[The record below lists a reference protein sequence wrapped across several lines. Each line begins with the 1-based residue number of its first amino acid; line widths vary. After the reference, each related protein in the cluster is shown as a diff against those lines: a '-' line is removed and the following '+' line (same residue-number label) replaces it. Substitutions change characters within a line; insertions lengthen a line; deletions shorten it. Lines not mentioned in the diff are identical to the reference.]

1 MASLKAGN
9 NGVSKNGQIMDVD
22 IMVQN
27 TLKKLALKKENSN
40 EVSTEKSG
48 EVMRSKTSIQDFK
61 KKFAPQDG
69 NDSNLSTVSSQPQ
82 SPSPMPSPSPSEDI
96 VFSKPIEKDSA
107 SSSHTATV
115 DVIVTNTL
123 KKLEKKK
130 SSVTNPVVDSD
141 HDKEGAVIRSKT
153 SVAEFRTRFS
163 SSSYEHGKEGWNSLE
178 TTPIRNK
185 NAYTH
190 PMIEKDVIL
199 VDNVD
204 GKSSKTIS
212 DSAPDREKL

>member
-1 MASLKAGN
+1 MASIKAGN
-9 NGVSKNGQIMDVD
+9 NGLSKNGQIMDVD

-48 EVMRSKTSIQDFK
+48 EIMRSKTSIQDFK
-61 KKFAPQDG
+61 KKFAPQDR

-82 SPSPMPSPSPSEDI
+82 SPSPMPLSPSEDTVI
-96 VFSKPIEKDSA
+96 SKPIENDSPA
-107 SSSHTATV
+107 SSHTATV

-130 SSVTNPVVDSD
+130 SSVTNPIVDSD

-199 VDNVD
+199 VDDDD
-204 GKSSKTIS
+204 GKSSKSIS
-212 DSAPDREKL
+212 NSAPDREKL

>member
-9 NGVSKNGQIMDVD
+9 MDVD

-40 EVSTEKSG
+40 EASTEKSG

-61 KKFAPQDG
+61 KKFAPQDKT
-69 NDSNLSTVSSQPQ
+69 DSNLSTVSSNPQ
-82 SPSPMPSPSPSEDI
+82 SPFPVPLSPSEDI
-96 VFSKPIEKDSA
+96 VISKPIENDSP

-130 SSVTNPVVDSD
+130 SSVTNPIVDSD

-178 TTPIRNK
+178 TTPTRNK

-199 VDNVD
+199 VDDDD
-204 GKSSKTIS
+204 GKTSKSIS
-212 DSAPDREKL
+212 NSAPDREKL

>member
-1 MASLKAGN
+1 MASLKAGK
-9 NGVSKNGQIMDVD
+9 NGVTKNGQIMDVD

-40 EVSTEKSG
+40 EALTNKSG

-61 KKFAPQDG
+61 KKFAPQD
-69 NDSNLSTVSSQPQ
+69 NYDSNLLTVSSNPQ
-82 SPSPMPSPSPSEDI
+82 SPSPVPVSPSEDS
-96 VFSKPIEKDSA
+96 VTSKPIQNDSPC
-107 SSSHTATV
+107 SSHTATV

-185 NAYTH
+185 NVH
-190 PMIEKDVIL
+190 PMIEKDVVL
-199 VDNVD
+199 VDDKDD
-204 GKSSKTIS
+204 GQTSRPIS
-212 DSAPDREKL
+212 NLAPEKQKL

>member
-1 MASLKAGN
+1 MASINAGN
-9 NGVSKNGQIMDVD
+9 NGLSKNGQIMDVD

-40 EVSTEKSG
+40 EASTEKSG

-61 KKFAPQDG
+61 KKFAPQ
-69 NDSNLSTVSSQPQ
+69 NNNYSNLSTVSSHPQ
-82 SPSPMPSPSPSEDI
+82 SPSPVPLSPSEDSVI
-96 VFSKPIEKDSA
+96 SKPIQNDSPP
-107 SSSHTATV
+107 SSHTATV

-199 VDNVD
+199 VDDDD
-204 GKSSKTIS
+204 GKSSKSIS
-212 DSAPDREKL
+212 NSVPDREKL

>member
-40 EVSTEKSG
+40 ETLTEKSG

-61 KKFAPQDG
+61 KKFAPQDN
-69 NDSNLSTVSSQPQ
+69 NDSNLSTVSSNPQ
-82 SPSPMPSPSPSEDI
+82 SPSPVPLSPSEDSVI
-96 VFSKPIEKDSA
+96 SKPIQNDSPI
-107 SSSHTATV
+107 SLPTATV

-130 SSVTNPVVDSD
+130 SSVANPVVDSD

-163 SSSYEHGKEGWNSLE
+163 SSSYENGKEGWNSLE

-185 NAYTH
+185 NAYTL
-190 PMIEKDVIL
+190 PLIEKDVIL
-199 VDNVD
+199 VDEDD
-204 GKSSKTIS
+204 GQSSKSIS
-212 DSAPDREKL
+212 NLAPDRQKL

>member
-9 NGVSKNGQIMDVD
+9 NGVSKNGQITDVD

-40 EVSTEKSG
+40 ETSTEKSG

-61 KKFAPQDG
+61 KKFAPQDN
-69 NDSNLSTVSSQPQ
+69 NDSNLSTVSSNPQ
-82 SPSPMPSPSPSEDI
+82 SPSPVPLSPSEDSVI
-96 VFSKPIEKDSA
+96 SKPIQNDSPP
-107 SSSHTATV
+107 SSHTATV

-163 SSSYEHGKEGWNSLE
+163 SSSYENGKEGWNSLE

-185 NAYTH
+185 NAYTI
-190 PMIEKDVIL
+190 PLIEKDVIL
-199 VDNVD
+199 VDEDD
-204 GKSSKTIS
+204 GQSSKSIS
-212 DSAPDREKL
+212 NLAPDRQKL

>member
-40 EVSTEKSG
+40 ETFTEKSG
-48 EVMRSKTSIQDFK
+48 EVMRSKTSIHDFK

-69 NDSNLSTVSSQPQ
+69 NDSNLSTVLSNPQ
-82 SPSPMPSPSPSEDI
+82 SPSPVPLSPSEDSVI
-96 VFSKPIEKDSA
+96 SKPIQNDSPP
-107 SSSHTATV
+107 SSHTATV

-199 VDNVD
+199 VDDDD
-204 GKSSKTIS
+204 GKSSKSIS
-212 DSAPDREKL
+212 NSAPDREKL

>member
-9 NGVSKNGQIMDVD
+9 DGVSKNGQIMDVD

-40 EVSTEKSG
+40 EASTEISG

-61 KKFAPQDG
+61 KKFAPQDN
-69 NDSNLSTVSSQPQ
+69 NDSNLSTVSSNPQ
-82 SPSPMPSPSPSEDI
+82 SPSPVPLSPSEDSVI
-96 VFSKPIEKDSA
+96 SKPIQNDSPH
-107 SSSHTATV
+107 SSHTATV

-163 SSSYEHGKEGWNSLE
+163 SSSYENGKEGWNSLE

-185 NAYTH
+185 NAYTI
-190 PMIEKDVIL
+190 PLIEKDVIL
-199 VDNVD
+199 VDEDD
-204 GKSSKTIS
+204 GQSSKSIS
-212 DSAPDREKL
+212 NLAPDRQKL

>member
-1 MASLKAGN
+1 MASLKAGK
-9 NGVSKNGQIMDVD
+9 NGVTKNGQIMDVD

-40 EVSTEKSG
+40 EALTNKSG

-61 KKFAPQDG
+61 KKFAPQDN
-69 NDSNLSTVSSQPQ
+69 NDSNLSTVSSNPQ
-82 SPSPMPSPSPSEDI
+82 SPSPVPVSPSADSVI
-96 VFSKPIEKDSA
+96 SKPIQNDSPC
-107 SSSHTATV
+107 SSHTATV

-185 NAYTH
+185 NVH
-190 PMIEKDVIL
+190 PMIEKDVVL
-199 VDNVD
+199 VDDKDD
-204 GKSSKTIS
+204 GQTSRPIS
-212 DSAPDREKL
+212 NLAPEKQKL

>member
-9 NGVSKNGQIMDVD
+9 NGVSKNGQITDVD

-40 EVSTEKSG
+40 ETSTEKSG

-61 KKFAPQDG
+61 KKFAPQDN
-69 NDSNLSTVSSQPQ
+69 NDSNLSSVSSNPQ
-82 SPSPMPSPSPSEDI
+82 SPSPVPLSRSEDSVI
-96 VFSKPIEKDSA
+96 SEPIQNDSPI
-107 SSSHTATV
+107 SSHAATV

-185 NAYTH
+185 NASTH
-190 PMIEKDVIL
+190 HLIEKDVIL
-199 VDNVD
+199 VDNDD
-204 GKSSKTIS
+204 GQSSKSITS
-212 DSAPDREKL
+212 LAPDRQKL

>member
-1 MASLKAGN
+1 MASINAGN
-9 NGVSKNGQIMDVD
+9 NGLSKNGQIMDVD

-61 KKFAPQDG
+61 KKFAPQDN
-69 NDSNLSTVSSQPQ
+69 NDSNLSTVSSNPQ
-82 SPSPMPSPSPSEDI
+82 SPSPVPLSPSEDRVI
-96 VFSKPIEKDSA
+96 SKPIQNDSPP
-107 SSSHTATV
+107 SSHTATV

-185 NAYTH
+185 NAYTL
-190 PMIEKDVIL
+190 PLIEKDVIL
-199 VDNVD
+199 VDEDD
-204 GKSSKTIS
+204 GQSSKSIS
-212 DSAPDREKL
+212 NLAPDRQKL

>member
-40 EVSTEKSG
+40 ETFTEKSG
-48 EVMRSKTSIQDFK
+48 EVMRSKTSIHDFK
-61 KKFAPQDG
+61 KKFAPQD
-69 NDSNLSTVSSQPQ
+69 NTNSNPSSVPSHPQ
-82 SPSPMPSPSPSEDI
+82 SPSPVPLSPSEDI
-96 VFSKPIEKDSA
+96 VISKPIDNDSPF
-107 SSSHTATV
+107 SSHTATV

-190 PMIEKDVIL
+190 HMIEKDVIL
-199 VDNVD
+199 VDDDD
-204 GKSSKTIS
+204 GKSSKSIS
-212 DSAPDREKL
+212 NSVPDREKL

>member
-9 NGVSKNGQIMDVD
+9 NGVSKNGQITDVD

-40 EVSTEKSG
+40 ETSTEKSG

-61 KKFAPQDG
+61 KKFAPQDN
-69 NDSNLSTVSSQPQ
+69 NDSNLSTVSSNPQ
-82 SPSPMPSPSPSEDI
+82 SPSPVPLSPSEDSVI
-96 VFSKPIEKDSA
+96 SKPIQNDSPP
-107 SSSHTATV
+107 SSHTATV

-199 VDNVD
+199 VDDDD
-204 GKSSKTIS
+204 GKSSKSIS
-212 DSAPDREKL
+212 NLAPDRQKL

>member
-9 NGVSKNGQIMDVD
+9 NGVSKNGQITDVD

-40 EVSTEKSG
+40 ETSTEKSG

-61 KKFAPQDG
+61 KKFAPQDN
-69 NDSNLSTVSSQPQ
+69 NDSNLSTVSSNPQ
-82 SPSPMPSPSPSEDI
+82 SPSPVPLSPSEDS
-96 VFSKPIEKDSA
+96 VTSKPIQNDSPL
-107 SSSHTATV
+107 SSHTATV

-130 SSVTNPVVDSD
+130 SSVTSPVVDSD

-185 NAYTH
+185 NAYTL
-190 PMIEKDVIL
+190 PLIEKDVIL
-199 VDNVD
+199 VDNDD
-204 GKSSKTIS
+204 GQSSKSITS
-212 DSAPDREKL
+212 LAPDRQKL

>member
-9 NGVSKNGQIMDVD
+9 NGLSKNGQIMDVD

-61 KKFAPQDG
+61 KKFAPQDK
-69 NDSNLSTVSSQPQ
+69 NDSNLSTVSSNPQ
-82 SPSPMPSPSPSEDI
+82 SPFPVPLSPSEDI
-96 VFSKPIEKDSA
+96 VISKPIENDSP

-130 SSVTNPVVDSD
+130 SSVTNPIVDSD

-178 TTPIRNK
+178 TTPTRNK

-199 VDNVD
+199 VDDDD
-204 GKSSKTIS
+204 GKTSKSIS
-212 DSAPDREKL
+212 NSAPDREKL

>member
-9 NGVSKNGQIMDVD
+9 NGVSKNGQITDVD

-40 EVSTEKSG
+40 ETSTEKSG

-61 KKFAPQDG
+61 KKFAPQDN
-69 NDSNLSTVSSQPQ
+69 NDSNLSTVSSNPQ
-82 SPSPMPSPSPSEDI
+82 SPSPVPLSPSEDSVI
-96 VFSKPIEKDSA
+96 SKPIQNDSPP
-107 SSSHTATV
+107 SSHTATV

-141 HDKEGAVIRSKT
+141 HDKEGAVLRSKT

-163 SSSYEHGKEGWNSLE
+163 SSSYENGKEGWNSLE

-185 NAYTH
+185 NAYTLSS
-190 PMIEKDVIL
+190 IEKDVIL
-199 VDNVD
+199 VDD
-204 GKSSKTIS
+204 DDRQSSKSIS
-212 DSAPDREKL
+212 NLAPDRQKL

>member
-1 MASLKAGN
+1 MASITTGN
-9 NGVSKNGQIMDVD
+9 NGLSKNGQIMDVD

-40 EVSTEKSG
+40 EASTEKSG

-69 NDSNLSTVSSQPQ
+69 NDSNLSTVLSYPQ
-82 SPSPMPSPSPSEDI
+82 SPSPVPLTPPEDI
-96 VFSKPIEKDSA
+96 VISKPIENDSP

-199 VDNVD
+199 VDDDD
-204 GKSSKTIS
+204 GKRSKSIS
-212 DSAPDREKL
+212 NLAPDREKL

>member
-9 NGVSKNGQIMDVD
+9 NGVSKNGQITDVD

-40 EVSTEKSG
+40 ETSTEKSG

-61 KKFAPQDG
+61 KKFAPQDN
-69 NDSNLSTVSSQPQ
+69 NDSNLSTVSSNPQ
-82 SPSPMPSPSPSEDI
+82 SPSPVPLSPSEDSVI
-96 VFSKPIEKDSA
+96 SKPIQNDSPP
-107 SSSHTATV
+107 SSHTATV

-130 SSVTNPVVDSD
+130 SSITHPVVDSD

-199 VDNVD
+199 VDDDD
-204 GKSSKTIS
+204 GKSSKSIS
-212 DSAPDREKL
+212 NLAPDRQNL

>member
-40 EVSTEKSG
+40 ETLTEKSG

-61 KKFAPQDG
+61 KKFAPQDN
-69 NDSNLSTVSSQPQ
+69 NDSNLSTVSSNPQ
-82 SPSPMPSPSPSEDI
+82 SPSPVPLSPSEDSAI
-96 VFSKPIEKDSA
+96 SKPIQNDSPL
-107 SSSHTATV
+107 SSHTATV

-185 NAYTH
+185 NAYAH

-199 VDNVD
+199 VDDDD
-204 GKSSKTIS
+204 GKSSKSIS
-212 DSAPDREKL
+212 NLAPDRQKL

>member
-1 MASLKAGN
+1 MASLKAGK

-40 EVSTEKSG
+40 EALTNKSG

-61 KKFAPQDG
+61 KKFAPQDN
-69 NDSNLSTVSSQPQ
+69 NDSNLSTVSSNPQ
-82 SPSPMPSPSPSEDI
+82 SPSPVPVSPSEDSVI
-96 VFSKPIEKDSA
+96 SKPIQNDSPC
-107 SSSHTATV
+107 SSHTATV

-185 NAYTH
+185 NVH
-190 PMIEKDVIL
+190 PMIEKDVVL
-199 VDNVD
+199 VDDKDD
-204 GKSSKTIS
+204 GQTSRPIS
-212 DSAPDREKL
+212 NLAPERQKL

>member
-1 MASLKAGN
+1 MASLRAGN
-9 NGVSKNGQIMDVD
+9 NGMSKNGQIMDVD

-61 KKFAPQDG
+61 KKFAPQ
-69 NDSNLSTVSSQPQ
+69 NNNHSNLSTVSSHPQ
-82 SPSPMPSPSPSEDI
+82 SPSPVPLSPSGNS
-96 VFSKPIEKDSA
+96 VFSEPIENDSPP
-107 SSSHTATV
+107 SSHTATV

-130 SSVTNPVVDSD
+130 SSATNPVVDSD

-199 VDNVD
+199 VDDED
-204 GKSSKTIS
+204 GKSSKSIS
-212 DSAPDREKL
+212 NLAPERQKL

>member
-1 MASLKAGN
+1 MASLKAGK

-40 EVSTEKSG
+40 EALTNKSG

-61 KKFAPQDG
+61 KKFAPQDN
-69 NDSNLSTVSSQPQ
+69 NDSNLSTVSSNPQ
-82 SPSPMPSPSPSEDI
+82 SPSPVPVSPSEDSVI
-96 VFSKPIEKDSA
+96 SKPIQNDSPC
-107 SSSHTATV
+107 SSHTATV

-185 NAYTH
+185 NVH
-190 PMIEKDVIL
+190 PMIEKDVVL
-199 VDNVD
+199 VDDKDD
-204 GKSSKTIS
+204 GQTSRPIS
-212 DSAPDREKL
+212 NLAPEKQKL

>member
-1 MASLKAGN
+1 MASIKAGN
-9 NGVSKNGQIMDVD
+9 NGLSKNGQIMDVD

-27 TLKKLALKKENSN
+27 TLKKLALKKEKSN
-40 EVSTEKSG
+40 EASTEKSG

-61 KKFAPQDG
+61 KKFAPQDN
-69 NDSNLSTVSSQPQ
+69 NDSNLSTVSSNPQ
-82 SPSPMPSPSPSEDI
+82 SPSPVPLSPSEDI
-96 VFSKPIEKDSA
+96 VISKPIENDSP
-107 SSSHTATV
+107 SSSHMATV

-199 VDNVD
+199 VDDDD
-204 GKSSKTIS
+204 GKSSKSIS
-212 DSAPDREKL
+212 NLAPDREKL

>member
-40 EVSTEKSG
+40 ETFTEKSG

-61 KKFAPQDG
+61 KKFAPQDN
-69 NDSNLSTVSSQPQ
+69 NDSNLSSVSSNPQ
-82 SPSPMPSPSPSEDI
+82 SPSPVPLSPSEDSVI
-96 VFSKPIEKDSA
+96 SKPIQNDSP

-163 SSSYEHGKEGWNSLE
+163 SSSYENGKEGWNSLE

-185 NAYTH
+185 TAYTH

-199 VDNVD
+199 VDDDD
-204 GKSSKTIS
+204 GKSSKSIS
-212 DSAPDREKL
+212 NLAPDRQKL

>member
-9 NGVSKNGQIMDVD
+9 NGVSNNGQIMDVD

-40 EVSTEKSG
+40 ETLTEKSG

-61 KKFAPQDG
+61 KKFAPQDN
-69 NDSNLSTVSSQPQ
+69 NDSNLSTVSSNPQ
-82 SPSPMPSPSPSEDI
+82 SPSPVPLSPSEDSVI
-96 VFSKPIEKDSA
+96 SKPIQNDSPF
-107 SSSHTATV
+107 SSHTATV

-199 VDNVD
+199 VDDDDN
-204 GKSSKTIS
+204 KSSRSIS
-212 DSAPDREKL
+212 NSAPDREKL

>member
-27 TLKKLALKKENSN
+27 TLKKLALKKKNSN
-40 EVSTEKSG
+40 EALTEKSG

-61 KKFAPQDG
+61 KKFAPQD
-69 NDSNLSTVSSQPQ
+69 NTYSNVSTVSSQPR
-82 SPSPMPSPSPSEDI
+82 SPSPVSLSPSAESVI
-96 VFSKPIEKDSA
+96 SKSIQNDSPL
-107 SSSHTATV
+107 SSHTATV

-199 VDNVD
+199 VDDDD
-204 GKSSKTIS
+204 GKSSKSIS
-212 DSAPDREKL
+212 DSAPDRENL

>member
-40 EVSTEKSG
+40 ETLIEKSG

-61 KKFAPQDG
+61 KKFAPQDN
-69 NDSNLSTVSSQPQ
+69 NDSNLSTVSSNPQ
-82 SPSPMPSPSPSEDI
+82 SPSPVPLSPSEDSVI
-96 VFSKPIEKDSA
+96 SKPIQNDSP

-199 VDNVD
+199 VDDDD
-204 GKSSKTIS
+204 GKSSKSIS
-212 DSAPDREKL
+212 NSAPDREKL